1 MMKKNLIITIDGPA
15 GVGKSTVSKIL
26 AKKLSFVYLDTG
38 ALYRAVAYRVL
49 EKGILLDDERAI
61 SDLCSRLKINLKNV
75 DGNLNVFVENENV
88 TDKIRTEEVGL
99 LASRVSAIPVVRKM
113 LLSIQREA
121 GKEGGIVA
129 EGRDMGT
136 VVFPN
141 ADCKFF
147 LDADIEERARRRYK
161 ELLMRGKIADYKETE
176 RDLNVR
182 DRQDREREI
191 APLMASQEAITIDS
205 TNMNVTEVVENIMS
219 FINSHLKCH
228 SSQ

>member
-1 MMKKNLIITIDGPA
+1 M
-15 GVGKSTVSKIL
+15 SKVL
-26 AKKLSFVYLDTG
+26 AKKLSFIYLDTG

-49 EKGILLDDERAI
+49 DEGILLDDEKKI

-75 DGNLNVFVENENV
+75 DGNLNVFVDNENV

-99 LASRVSAIPVVRKM
+99 LASHVSAIPAVRKT
-113 LLSIQREA
+113 LLSIQREV
-121 GKEGGIVA
+121 GEKGGIVA

-141 ADCKFF
+141 ADFKFF
-147 LDADIEERARRRYK
+147 LDANIEERARRRYE

-191 APLMASQEAITIDS
+191 APLVASQDAVIINS
-205 TNMNVTEVVENIMS
+205 TNMSVSEVVENLMS
-219 FINSHLKCH
+219 FINKHPKYH
-228 SSQ
+228 SPQ

>member
-1 MMKKNLIITIDGPA
+1 MIKKNLIITIDGPA
-15 GVGKSTVSKIL
+15 GAGKSTVSKAL
-26 AKKLSFVYLDTG
+26 AKILSFIYLDTG
-38 ALYRAVAYRVL
+38 ALYRAVAYKVL
-49 EKGILLDDERAI
+49 DEGILPNDDKAI
-61 SDLCSRLKINLKNV
+61 TDLCSRLKINLKNI
-75 DGNLNVFVENENV
+75 DGHLNVFVDNENV
-88 TDKIRTEEVGL
+88 TDKLRTEEVGL
-99 LASRVSAIPVVRKM
+99 LASRVSAIPAVRNL
-113 LLSIQREA
+113 LLSIQREV
-121 GKEGGIVA
+121 GEEGGIVA

-182 DRQDREREI
+182 DRQDKERQI
-191 APLMASQEAITIDS
+191 APLMASQDAIIIDS
-205 TNMNVTEVVENIMS
+205 TNMSVTEVVENIRS

-228 SSQ
+228 SS